1 MRRHVAGEERDLRWI
16 RVSSLLTLT
25 LAVGA
30 CASNPLW
37 TCRTGERAV
46 VMDALYFGTARPD
59 GVVTADEWSEFIN
72 QVVTPR
78 FPQGLTSWEAAGQ
91 WQTATGAIER
101 EASHVLY
108 VVHPDTEAS
117 ELAVR
122 EIMSAYKTAFQQEA
136 VLRVRS
142 RACVSF

>member
-1 MRRHVAGEERDLRWI
+1 MSAGEKWGLRWI
-16 RVSSLLTLT
+16 RVSSVLTLV

-30 CASNPLW
+30 CASTPLW
-37 TCRTGERAV
+37 TCQTGERSV
-46 VMDALYFGTARPD
+46 VMDALYFGTAKPG
-59 GVVTADEWSEFIN
+59 GVVTPEEWREFIN

-78 FPQGLTSWEAAGQ
+78 FPQGLTSWEALGQ

-108 VVHPDTEAS
+108 VVHPETEES
-117 ELAVR
+117 EFAVR
-122 EIMSAYKTAFQQEA
+122 EIMRTYKTAFQQEA

-142 RACVSF
+142 RVCVSF

>member
-1 MRRHVAGEERDLRWI
+1 MSRQGAGEERGLRWI
-16 RVSSLLTLT
+16 HISSVLTLA

-30 CASNPLW
+30 CASSPLW

-46 VMDALYFGTARPD
+46 VMDALYFGTARP
-59 GVVTADEWSEFIN
+59 GGIVTPDEWREFIN

-78 FPQGLTSWEAAGQ
+78 FPQGLTSWEASGQ

-108 VVHPDTEAS
+108 VVHPDTE
-117 ELAVR
+117 ENEFAVR
-122 EIMSAYKTAFQQEA
+122 EIMSTYKTAFHQEA